1 MQPTPMAETSRSRS
15 FLFCIFAFLARVPS
29 RAIYEPRR
37 KELFVVFDY
46 GSALEFPPVT
56 GWGKNVTFRRSRPAK
71 EGMPNSTRQS
81 ERVTG
86 TVAKEP
92 TRRDFSTS
100 KAAQA
105 THWTVGRGCGKV
117 GPGQVDTS
125 LFLREPYAPQT
136 HIKQDS
142 PRSRQVSRHR
152 SPSDS
157 LPRNARRRPA
167 LPPTCVPSRASVRT
181 LV

>member
-1 MQPTPMAETSRSRS
+1 MQPTPMGRLPDREV
-15 FLFCIFAFLARVPS
+15 FFFASLPS
-29 RAIYEPRR
+29 
-37 KELFVVFDY
+37 LFVFLREPFTSPEEKSY
-46 GSALEFPPVT
+46 SLCLIMALRWNSRLSQAGQKCHFSEKPA
-56 GWGKNVTFRRSRPAK
+56 GKRGDA
-71 EGMPNSTRQS
+71 NSTRQF